1 MFKFVKLFNDFKDYF
16 VFIILVI
23 ICLSL
28 ISVNSTPEIGGFR
41 AVVVAGIGY
50 IQSFFSWIP
59 NPNALENENKTL
71 IELNLQL
78 STEVAMTRK
87 ALQENN
93 ELRTMLN
100 LTPLSSYELIPCDV
114 VSKNTIQMKNFAI
127 ISKGSEDGV
136 QIGMSVRSEA
146 GLVGNIVGASSNFA
160 MVELLNN
167 RNVKIPAILSKS
179 RLEGIITWEG
189 DKYLYLHNIYNYDTV
204 EVGEI
209 VSTSISGNKYPR
221 NVPIGKVVKVI
232 NEGGSHFKK
241 IHIQPASNFTK
252 FTQLF
257 VIKYVPNPEEVEL
270 IKDIENKILAFER
283 KRK

>member
-1 MFKFVKLFNDFKDYF
+1 MLKFVKLFNDFKDYF

-28 ISVNSTPEIGGFR
+28 ISINSTPEIGGFR
-41 AVVVAGIGY
+41 AVVVAGVGY

-59 NPNALENENKTL
+59 NPNALENENRTL

-93 ELRTMLN
+93 ELRNMLN
-100 LTPLSSYELIPCDV
+100 LIPNSSYELIPCDV
-114 VSKNTIQMKNFAI
+114 LSKNTIQMRNFAVI
-127 ISKGSEDGV
+127 GKGYNDDIEV
-136 QIGMSVRSEA
+136 GMSVRSEA
-146 GLVGNIVGASSNFA
+146 GLVGNIVGVSANFS

-179 RLEGIITWEG
+179 QLEGVVIWEG
-189 DKYLYLHNIYNYDTV
+189 DKYLYLNNIYNYETV

-209 VSTSISGNKYPR
+209 VSTSITGNRFPR
-221 NVPIGKVVKVI
+221 NVPIGKVVKVV

-241 IHIQPASNFTK
+241 IYIQPASNFTK

-257 VIKYVPNPEEVEL
+257 VIKYVPNREEIEL